1 MEEKG
6 KKLGL
11 WNIIGLG
18 LGGAI
23 GTGVFVLLGY
33 GVAYTGRSISL
44 VVTIGCFFM
53 LLAYWY
59 NLIMPSMFVLKGGD
73 YSMKAMLF
81 NPFMSGV
88 SAWMILVN
96 GLAMSSYA
104 VALAQ
109 YLAIAVPACK
119 IIRHSLLSLQSRY
132 FSFPPSRVPASSPFW
147 KTSLLWFW

>member
-1 MEEKG
+1 MPRKERYFIMEEKG

-53 LLAYWY
+53 LAMRSAASPLTASRTASR
-59 NLIMPSMFVLKGGD
+59 MSAFVTR
-73 YSMKAMLF
+73 
-81 NPFMSGV
+81 P
-88 SAWMILVN
+88 
-96 GLAMSSYA
+96 
-104 VALAQ
+104 
-109 YLAIAVPACK
+109 
-119 IIRHSLLSLQSRY
+119 R
-132 FSFPPSRVPASSPFW
+132 
-147 KTSLLWFW
+147 

>member
-44 VVTIGCFFM
+44 VV
-53 LLAYWY
+53 
-59 NLIMPSMFVLKGGD
+59 PSV
-73 YSMKAMLF
+73 
-81 NPFMSGV
+81 
-88 SAWMILVN
+88 
-96 GLAMSSYA
+96 
-104 VALAQ
+104 
-109 YLAIAVPACK
+109 
-119 IIRHSLLSLQSRY
+119 
-132 FSFPPSRVPASSPFW
+132 ASSCCWP
-147 KTSLLWFW
+147 TGII

>member
-44 VVTIGCFFM
+44 VVT
-53 LLAYWY
+53 
-59 NLIMPSMFVLKGGD
+59 
-73 YSMKAMLF
+73 
-81 NPFMSGV
+81 
-88 SAWMILVN
+88 
-96 GLAMSSYA
+96 
-104 VALAQ
+104 
-109 YLAIAVPACK
+109 
-119 IIRHSLLSLQSRY
+119 
-132 FSFPPSRVPASSPFW
+132 ASSCCWPIGII
-147 KTSLLWFW
+147 